1 MSKRKSVGR
10 FDVTLDESTYSSS
23 MSCVEGNNYDV
34 DDHGNLHISGGDEA
48 AVFAAGQWAYAK
60 YQPPGDE
67 PDEVSITL
75 PEGVTPDEALRVLQR
90 LTTVHKEN

>member
-1 MSKRKSVGR
+1 MSKRKNVGR

-67 PDEVSITL
+67 PYEFTINL
-75 PEGVTPDEALRVLQR
+75 PEGVTTDEALHALQCLHNR
-90 LTTVHKEN
+90 QKEN